1 MASVDPMYTAETAR
15 LAETIAEHAHDRGW
29 RLGCAESLTSGAIAA
44 ALGRAPD
51 AGTWFRGGVV
61 AYSPYA
67 KVALLGVT
75 PGPVVTE
82 TCAREMAI
90 GARRLLGA
98 DATVAVTGV
107 GGPGEVDG
115 HPPGTVMIAVDS
127 IRGCDVTTWH
137 FSGNPAEVVAATTH
151 QALEALSRAVTS

>member
-1 MASVDPMYTAETAR
+1 MSTADIDR
-15 LAETIAEHAHDRGW
+15 LAEEVATLAQSRGW
-29 RLGCAESLTSGAIAA
+29 RLGCAESLTSGRVAS

-51 AGTWFRGGVV
+51 ASAWFRGGVV

-82 TCAREMAI
+82 SCAREMAI
-90 GARRLLGA
+90 GSRRLLGA

-107 GGPGEVDG
+107 GGPGESEG
-115 HPPGTVMIAVDS
+115 HPAGTVMIAVDS
-127 IRGCDVTTWH
+127 VNGCAAETIHLRGAPD
-137 FSGNPAEVVAATTH
+137 EVVHDTTRHALAA
-151 QALEALSRAVTS
+151 LVRVLGG